1 MPDDM
6 PTEGEQLLLNELNH
20 RVKNSLQTVASVL
33 RIQANHDDG
42 SRPALMEAALRV
54 TAIARVHA
62 SLYRSHNGATIGNY
76 LHDILDDLRHVI
88 PMRLEEDITPVD
100 LPVEMAVPLALFCV
114 EAVTNAAKH
123 GDAYLDEPPHI
134 KVQFGP
140 ELNDRWFMEISD
152 SGHGFPDDFEAMYY
166 DLENRAFV
174 SFGMKLMRAFAIQL
188 NAQISFATRSG
199 GVVRLAGEI
208 IHRDRPFQP

>member
-1 MPDDM
+1 MPHST

-33 RIQANHDDG
+33 RIQANHDEG
-42 SRPALMEAALRV
+42 SRPALIEAALRV

-62 SLYRSHNGATIGNY
+62 SLYQTRRSDMIGNY
-76 LHDILDDLRHVI
+76 LHDILDDLRQVI
-88 PMRLEEDITPVD
+88 PMNLKEDITPVH

-123 GDAYLDEPPHI
+123 ADGHMSEPPHI
-134 KVQFGP
+134 RVQFGP

-152 SGHGFPDDFEAMYY
+152 SGHGFPADFEAMYY
-166 DLENRAFV
+166 DLEGSAFV
-174 SFGMKLMRAFAIQL
+174 SFGMKLMRAFAVQL
-188 NAQISFATRSG
+188 NAQISFANRSG

-208 IHRDRPFQP
+208 VHRDRPFQP